1 MPRPVQFTDAAVIAA
16 MEEHYIRH
24 GFVKVSAVAE
34 EMGMH
39 RVYLSQRLT
48 KMSKEGVITPEQ
60 LQEWRNPAARSQAN
74 GASTFRVTVRLTP
87 ENYGWLKSQPH
98 GASETINGLIN
109 MCRK

>member
-1 MPRPVQFTDAAVIAA
+1 
-16 MEEHYIRH
+16 MEEHFIRY
-24 GFVKVSAVAE
+24 GFSKVSAVAE
-34 EMGMH
+34 ELGMH

-60 LQEWRNPAARSQAN
+60 LEEWRNPAARSQAK
-74 GASTFRVTVRLTP
+74 GASTTRVTVRLTP
-87 ENYGWLKSQPH
+87 ENYEWLKNQPH